1 MNSKQSKVLVLAGGA
16 LLLVAM
22 SLYIL
27 LVKIPADL
35 ASNVARGMKEVLNFT
50 PQVRINEHVVI
61 EQSVPV
67 AELAT
72 ISRDLSVEYV
82 WSHQWLSSTKTLALR
97 GTFTAK
103 AGFDLHEPFT
113 VDIQKFPLKVRA
125 TMPPPKILSIQ
136 MNSYNVL
143 KDEDGWWNRISASD
157 RENAVQALQGVAR
170 EKAENSSMLEE
181 ARSTVEQSI
190 KEIVERNAATV
201 EFIYPWQER

>member
-1 MNSKQSKVLVLAGGA
+1 M
-16 LLLVAM
+16 LLVALSM
-22 SLYIL
+22 YIV
-27 LVKIPADL
+27 LVKIPTDL
-35 ASNVARGMKEVLNFT
+35 ASNVARGMKEILNFT

-82 WSHQWLSSTKTLALR
+82 WSHQWLGSTKTLALR

-125 TMPPPKILSIQ
+125 TMPLPKILSLQ

-143 KDEDGWWNRISASD
+143 RDEDGWWNKISPSD
-157 RENAVQALQGVAR
+157 RENAVQELHRVAR
-170 EKAENSSMLEE
+170 EKAENSGMLDET
-181 ARSTVEQSI
+181 RSTVEQRI

-201 EFIYPWQER
+201 EFVYPWQER